1 MKLLNHKFI
10 SLDVL
15 SAFIKKLDKN
25 KTIFIQV
32 LCGDLNPLKIQPIL
46 DLLTLHLPTTSII
59 GASTAGEICNGVVSR
74 NGILISFSL
83 FENVKI
89 ETHHFPITNYE
100 NGVEAAKSVIKP
112 DTKACIL
119 FSEAIKGDPESFL
132 DGFSSIN
139 KNVVIAGGNAGDN
152 SQFNKTFVIKG
163 NHILY
168 EGVVVSSLNSNSLIV
183 SNHYTLEWTPIGKE
197 MCITKVDKNIIYEI
211 DHKPVFDVF
220 KYYLGDDAL
229 INIPQNTVEFPL
241 IKINEN
247 PAIARSMVGT
257 TEDGGFIFAG
267 HFKLGE
273 KVKFAIGNLDNVLA
287 NAPKYQL
294 ELIKKPVE
302 ASYIYSCS
310 VRDLFLKEHLNYEF
324 GLIEDIAPTT
334 GFFTYGEYFHTKEK
348 TQLLNI
354 TTTTL
359 SLSETKELHDNNEKF
374 KVTSRSSMLKSLTH
388 LANTTQ
394 KELDSNI
401 HFLAQYKSALDRSG
415 IVSKTDAKGVIVYV
429 NDKFC
434 EISGYSRAELLG
446 ANHNL
451 IRHPDTPIRLFKSM
465 WSTIKKGNM
474 WRGTFKNLTKS
485 GKTYY
490 VKTVISPIVDDDDQ
504 IVEFISIRIDVTDLI
519 EKDAEIK
526 KSFTDSL
533 TGLFNRQALLNKL
546 EDEKQNTLILMNLD
560 RFSEINNYF
569 GYSVGDQILDK
580 FSVKL
585 QRVFS
590 NNKDIFKLSGDE
602 YAVLF
607 KSQNK
612 TGDLEEEVRSF
623 IDQLAHNECNFNG
636 HNISLDVSF
645 GASTGKNSNIF
656 RLAHI
661 ALKEAKKTHKKIIFL
676 NDSKRLENKINN
688 NIDIIN
694 TIQSAIKDDRI
705 TPYFQGIIDNK
716 TQKIVK
722 YETLIRLVK
731 KNGDVLSP
739 FHFLEASKKAKSYQE
754 LTRIMISKAFD
765 AFKNIDYDF
774 SINLTLSDL
783 RSKKTIAVLY
793 DNIAKHDCAKRL
805 ILEIVE
811 SEGIEYF
818 EEVCVFINEIKNH
831 GCRIAI
837 DDFGSGYSNFAYLA
851 KLDVDFIKIDGSL
864 IHDIDKDENKRI
876 AVESILY
883 FAKNKG
889 IETVAEYIETES
901 IFNLMLKLG
910 VDYSQGYLFS
920 KPEPILPT
928 SCNKIT

>member
-1 MKLLNHKFI
+1 MKLFNHKFI
-10 SLDVL
+10 SIDKL
-15 SAFIKKLDKN
+15 STFIKKLDKN

-32 LCGDLNPLKIQPIL
+32 LCGDLSTPKIQSIL
-46 DLLTLHLPTTSII
+46 GVLTAELPLAKIT

-74 NGILISFSL
+74 KGILISFSL
-83 FENVKI
+83 FENVKV
-89 ETHHFPITNYE
+89 ETHYFPITNYKS
-100 NGVEAAKSVIKP
+100 GVEAAGKIIQP

-132 DGFSSIN
+132 GGFSSIN
-139 KNVVIAGGNAGDN
+139 KKVVLAGGNAGDN
-152 SQFNKTFVIKG
+152 SEFTKTFIIKG
-163 NHILY
+163 SHIFY
-168 EGVVVSSLNSNSLIV
+168 EGIVIASLSSDSLIV

-211 DHKPVFDVF
+211 DHKPVFDIF

-229 INIPQNTVEFPL
+229 KNIPQNTVEFPL
-241 IKINEN
+241 IKINEH

-257 TEDGGFIFAG
+257 TADGGFVFAG
-267 HFKLGE
+267 HFNKGE

-294 ELIKKPVE
+294 ELIKNPIE
-302 ASYIYSCS
+302 ATYIFSCS

-359 SLSETKELHDNNEKF
+359 SLSETTKLHDSHEKF
-374 KVTSRSSMLKSLTH
+374 EVTSRSSMLKSLTH

-394 KELDSNI
+394 KELDTNI
-401 HFLAQYKSALDRSG
+401 HFLTQYKSAMDRSG
-415 IVSKTDAKGVIVYV
+415 IVSKTDERGVIIYV

-434 EISGYSRAELLG
+434 EISGYSRTELLG
-446 ANHNL
+446 ASHNI
-451 IRHPDTPIRLFKSM
+451 IRHPNTQESLFKSM
-465 WSTIKKGNM
+465 WNTIKKGKM
-474 WRGTFKNLTKS
+474 WRGTYKNLTKS

-490 VKTVISPIVDDDDQ
+490 VKTVISPIVDDDDR
-504 IVEFISIRIDVTDLI
+504 IVEFIAIRIDVTDLI

-526 KSFTDSL
+526 KNLTDSL
-533 TGLFNRQALLNKL
+533 TGLYNRQALLSKL
-546 EDEKQNTLILMNLD
+546 EDKKESTLILMNLD

-580 FSVKL
+580 FSMKL

-590 NNKDIFKLSGDE
+590 NNKDIFKLSGDD

-607 KSQNK
+607 KSTNTTDK
-612 TGDLEEEVRSF
+612 LEDEIRPF
-623 IDQLAHNECNFNG
+623 IEQLAHNECKLNG

-645 GASTGKNSNIF
+645 GVSTGKNSNIF
-656 RLAHI
+656 RLAHV
-661 ALKEAKKTHKKIIFL
+661 ALKEAKQTHKKIVFL
-676 NDSKRLENKINN
+676 NGGMGLENKINN

-694 TIQSAIKDDRI
+694 AIQSAIKDDRI
-705 TPYFQGIIDNK
+705 TPYFQGIVDNK
-716 TQKIVK
+716 TKKIVK
-722 YETLIRLVK
+722 YEALIRLIK
-731 KNGDVLSP
+731 RNGEVLSP
-739 FHFLEASKKAKSYQE
+739 FFFLDASKKAKSYQE
-754 LTRIMISKAFD
+754 LTRIMITKVFD
-765 AFKNIDYDF
+765 AFKYVDYDF
-774 SINLTLSDL
+774 SINLTLSDM
-783 RSKKTIAVLY
+783 RSKKTMSVLY
-793 DNIAKHDCAKRL
+793 DNLEKCGCGKRL

-818 EEVCVFINEIKNH
+818 EEVCLFIKEVKKH
-831 GCRIAI
+831 GCRVAI

-851 KLDVDFIKIDGSL
+851 KLDIDFIKIDGSL

-889 IETVAEYIETES
+889 IKTIAEYIETES
-901 IFNLMLKLG
+901 IFNLTLELG

-920 KPEPILPT
+920 KPQAKLL
-928 SCNKIT
+928 K